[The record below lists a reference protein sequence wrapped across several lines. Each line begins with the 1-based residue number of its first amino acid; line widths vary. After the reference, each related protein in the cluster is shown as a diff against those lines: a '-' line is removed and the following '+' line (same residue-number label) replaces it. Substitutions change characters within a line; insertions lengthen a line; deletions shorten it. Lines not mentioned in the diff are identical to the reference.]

1 MISDKNLVI
10 EEVKALNYLVKNKDL
25 VIQKAGKGND
35 ILILNRS
42 HYVSKLG
49 KILED
54 TSKFKRVNIEE
65 EKALN
70 HLIHMEEQIIHLLKS
85 LEDQGKISKK
95 EKNDLYPS
103 ASKPG
108 VLYVL
113 VKIHN
118 TLEDGIPLFLAKFCD
133 QLLKPLTNNE
143 YTIKDSFS
151 FAKKVLEFDASFFIA
166 SFDIKSIF
174 TNIPLTKT
182 LLNLCVQNHC
192 RNQTCVDNLT
202 KSSFFSLL
210 QITMFEL
217 FFIFDRRFYE
227 QCDGVA
233 MGFPLGPT

>member
-1 MISDKNLVI
+1 M
-10 EEVKALNYLVKNKDL
+10 
-25 VIQKAGKGND
+25 
-35 ILILNRS
+35 
-42 HYVSKLG
+42 
-49 KILED
+49 
-54 TSKFKRVNIEE
+54 
-65 EKALN
+65 
-70 HLIHMEEQIIHLLKS
+70 
-85 LEDQGKISKK
+85 
-95 EKNDLYPS
+95 
-103 ASKPG
+103 
-108 VLYVL
+108 
-113 VKIHN
+113 
-118 TLEDGIPLFLAKFCD
+118 FLAKFCD
-133 QLLKPLTNNE
+133 QLLKPPTNNE
-143 YTIKDSFS
+143 YTTKDSFS
-151 FAKKVLEFDASFFIA
+151 FAKKVLEFDSSFFMA